1 MYEKSRGKWQQNKS
15 QYINVNYFV
24 LAGKSHLGLKQDYA
38 EQGSSEP
45 LIIKNKLSM
54 PELFFY
60 FLAILKM
67 YFYNLRT
74 YCLQLFYLLTLQKME
89 QNEGEWVCP

>member
-1 MYEKSRGKWQQNKS
+1 
-15 QYINVNYFV
+15 
-24 LAGKSHLGLKQDYA
+24 
-38 EQGSSEP
+38 
-45 LIIKNKLSM
+45 M

-89 QNEGEWVCP
+89 QNEGE